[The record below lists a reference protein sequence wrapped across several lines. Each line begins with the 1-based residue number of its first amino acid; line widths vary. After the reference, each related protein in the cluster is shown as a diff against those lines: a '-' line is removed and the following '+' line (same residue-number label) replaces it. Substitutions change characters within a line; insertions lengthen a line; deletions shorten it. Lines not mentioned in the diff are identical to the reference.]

1 MENTTKT
8 AIEILS
14 EQMNVAKRLAQKL
27 SRVDAKA
34 AESEAEVEKCN
45 DTMRKMMDGEVAQT
59 GISNIA
65 TEAREQ
71 QKFFKRAEKVRNDAV
86 VDAEELEALSAAIK
100 ADFDALTAPY
110 AHKFSNQVVEDES
123 EEEAGEAEL
132 VEDADEA

>member
-14 EQMNVAKRLAQKL
+14 EKMNVAKRLAQKL

-59 GISNIA
+59 GVSNIA

-86 VDAEELEALSAAIK
+86 VDAEELAALNEEISAE
-100 ADFDALTAPY
+100 FEALTAPY
-110 AHKFSNQVVEDES
+110 AHKFTTQDGEAVEEV
-123 EEEAGEAEL
+123 EAEL